1 MTEGTFRGQVAL
13 VTGASRGIGKAIA
26 VRLGEGGADLALL
39 DLDEKGL
46 EASRSDLAGRFPGR
60 RIAAV
65 PCDVSRH
72 DAVAE
77 AVDRVFAEF
86 GRIDFLVNNAGI
98 TRDGL
103 LLRMSEKDWDAV
115 LAVNLKGVFNVSK
128 AVSRYMLK
136 ARSGRIVNVAS
147 IVGMIGNA
155 GQTNY
160 SASKAGVI
168 AFTFSLARELA
179 SRGITVNAVAPGFI
193 ETDMTQALAEDTRRE
208 LQSRIP
214 LGRLGRPDDVA
225 EVVAFLCSP
234 GAGYVTGE
242 VVRVDGGM
250 AMC

>member
-1 MTEGTFRGQVAL
+1 MDEAFRDQVAI
-13 VTGASRGIGKAIA
+13 VTGASRGIGKSIA
-26 VRLGEGGADLALL
+26 ARLGQGGAHLALF

-46 EASRSDLAGRFPGR
+46 EQVRVDFAVRFPGR
-60 RIAAV
+60 KLLSV
-65 PCDVSRH
+65 PCDVSNH
-72 DAVAE
+72 EAVAK
-77 AVDRVFAEF
+77 AVDRVFSEF
-86 GRIDFLVNNAGI
+86 ARIDILVNNAGI
-98 TRDGL
+98 TRDSL
-103 LLRMSEKDWDAV
+103 LLRMSESDWDAV

-136 ARSGRIVNVAS
+136 ARAGRIVNVSS

-193 ETDMTQALAEDTRRE
+193 DTDMTQSLPAETRQA

-214 LGRLGRPDDVA
+214 LGRLGKPEDVA

-234 GAGYVTGE
+234 AAGYITGE